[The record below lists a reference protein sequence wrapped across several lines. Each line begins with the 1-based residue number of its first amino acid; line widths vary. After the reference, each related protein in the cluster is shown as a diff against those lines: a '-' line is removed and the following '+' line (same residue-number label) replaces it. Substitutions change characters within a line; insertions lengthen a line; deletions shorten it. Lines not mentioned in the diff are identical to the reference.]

1 MSKTIAKFSALTR
14 QQRDAAQ
21 QQLLVADATNA
32 TDQTRDRPQR
42 PRDDVALPKGVKP
55 LSHFKTAK
63 GVAKAVRIS

>member
-21 QQLLVADATNA
+21 QLVADATNA